1 MVSFLKTQVFAVCLL
16 CVSASS
22 SDALV
27 QPSST
32 IQSQRRALICIGRR
46 QTRLHSAKRNSV
58 DKNETNFSNETHE
71 VDDNSNEGNSRNF
84 NKKKASKNHFGNF
97 GGMFQ
102 NMFSSQYEST
112 TRKGKFGLPAP
123 EAYQHINEF
132 DIDLANEIDDA
143 LAGLNFDYDVF
154 EHDSLRDSGTT
165 SRDGG
170 TTSSEVFFD
179 DTSLPEGVPKCFPS
193 ESTLERSRKLY
204 FADDDEPSWK
214 VMDLSKSSQM
224 EFTQP
229 EETIVVGVEYNDVVS
244 VLESNVDFGESDED
258 KHMQD
263 RVDLAIDRNALGLEV
278 GMIDRRKKIT
288 SVAGDENKFGR
299 SSIIGAVD
307 GYCKP
312 HDALSGVDDEKG
324 GHNDGDRIIPSNFL
338 ENRHRSESGDN
349 DSRIGKNRNSET
361 FDNNSRDHDTKIIR
375 KSGDDP
381 NDATSGNFVRYKST
395 MIDRDDEYTTD
406 EYNYDSNAS
415 ERKAR
420 GICNEHFDSNSKANA
435 LGNQFITPE
444 ALEFALSLD
453 LDIYDIYQ
461 DKMHYTMAS
470 IDDIFHGQS
479 EDGVI
484 DEQDVQRYY
493 DRLNDLLLFTSFSSG
508 TSADKQASDKSFTSQ
523 KDRNSDS
530 SMCENDNKRSGND
543 IYNLAEEQKNRPQR
557 KESLRMESF
566 RALRERDSESKF
578 RRFSGDNR
586 SNTIFEDVQEMP
598 RRQRLFHDATI
609 LPNNDVNKFRKIDD
623 FNPPHQTQPRTDF
636 QRGIYNNARLD
647 PNIIKPLEKFAHSI
661 ENIATTR
668 ISQPPVQGVD
678 YSSHNSSSS
687 LSQLASTHQEKRF
700 DKFPH
705 RIPSR
710 PYASEPFHQ
719 MSQESFR
726 RPYQEEEDDQSL
738 GVYGRLSALPHEY
751 RAAKY
756 YNERNLDHSL
766 QPQGR
771 MNPKGIETDSE
782 PGVYG
787 QLSSLSQSRS
797 NQRMY
802 DGPAYHVA
810 SIGFFST
817 VPGQLPNFSRFPP
830 KNTFNT
836 PIPDNSQ
843 AYCTEDA
850 LSFAERFRIRLSD
863 VPPSNPDLPIT
874 ARDVERH
881 LQKLEGI
888 HQQPPPFQSMS
899 REKIMGGIDPFPPFP
914 SAPLFE
920 QGDMHPSNRLADNTD
935 DDVFPSFFSAA
946 FQPQGPG
953 ESANEAASN
962 NKNKLMS
969 EVTTSQNHDTDVF
982 PSFFSPSFDSI
993 RGDTTRRDLGT
1004 KLDES
1009 EVGQTQ
1015 TSNSKIS
1022 HTTHKSDGTLLEDPK
1037 FYGIWND

>member
-1 MVSFLKTQVFAVCLL
+1 M
-16 CVSASS
+16 SASS

-27 QPSST
+27 QHSST
-32 IQSQRRALICIGRR
+32 IQSRRQGSSSSAKITSICIGRR
-46 QTRLHSAKRNSV
+46 QTRLQSAKRNSV
-58 DKNETNFSNETHE
+58 DKNETNFSSETRE
-71 VDDNSNEGNSRNF
+71 VNNNSNEGSSRTF
-84 NKKKASKNHFGNF
+84 NKKKKSKNHFGNF

-102 NMFSSQYEST
+102 KMFSSQSEST
-112 TRKGKFGLPAP
+112 MRKGKFGLPAP

-132 DIDLANEIDDA
+132 DIELANEIDDA
-143 LAGLNFDYDVF
+143 LAGLNFDYDVL
-154 EHDSLRDSGTT
+154 EDDSLRDSGTA

-179 DTSLPEGVPKCFPS
+179 DTSLPEGVPKGFPS

-224 EFTQP
+224 EFIQP
-229 EETIVVGVEYNDVVS
+229 GETIAIGVEYNNVGS
-244 VLESNVDFGESDED
+244 VCESNVDFGESDVD
-258 KHMQD
+258 KHIQD
-263 RVDLAIDRNALGLEV
+263 RVDLGIDKNALGLEV
-278 GMIDRRKKIT
+278 DMIDRRKKIT
-288 SVAGDENKFGR
+288 SVAGDENKFDR

-307 GYCKP
+307 GYCSP
-312 HDALSGVDDEKG
+312 DDASSGVDNEKG
-324 GHNDGDRIIPSNFL
+324 VHNDGDCIIPSNFL
-338 ENRHRSESGDN
+338 ENHHRSENVDN
-349 DSRIGKNRNSET
+349 DSRIGKNRNSDT
-361 FDNNSRDHDTKIIR
+361 FDNNSHDHDTKIIER
-375 KSGDDP
+375 RGDDP
-381 NDATSGNFVRYKST
+381 NDATSGNFVSYEST
-395 MIDRDDEYTTD
+395 MIDRDDEYRTD
-406 EYNYDSNAS
+406 EYNYDSNTS
-415 ERKAR
+415 VHRAR
-420 GICNEHFDSNSKANA
+420 GIRTEHFDSKIKANA
-435 LGNQFITPE
+435 LGKQFITPE

-470 IDDIFHGQS
+470 LDDIFHGQP

-484 DEQDVQRYY
+484 DEQDVQRYC

-508 TSADKQASDKSFTSQ
+508 TRADKQASDDFFTSL
-523 KDRNSDS
+523 KDKNSDS

-543 IYNLAEEQKNRPQR
+543 IYNQAEEQKNRPQR

-566 RALRERDSESKF
+566 RAMRERDSESKF
-578 RRFSGDNR
+578 RRYSGDNR
-586 SNTIFEDVQEMP
+586 SDTIFEDVQEMP
-598 RRQRLFHDATI
+598 RRQWLFHYDATV

-623 FNPPHQTQPRTDF
+623 INPPHLTQPKADF
-636 QRGIYNNARLD
+636 QRGIYNSARLD
-647 PNIIKPLEKFAHSI
+647 PNIIKPHEKFAHSI
-661 ENIATTR
+661 GNIATTR
-668 ISQPPVQGVD
+668 ISRPPMQGVD
-678 YSSHNSSSS
+678 YSSHNSPSS
-687 LSQLASTHQEKRF
+687 LSQLASTHQEKKF

-705 RIPSR
+705 QIPSR
-710 PYASEPFHQ
+710 PYASVPFHQ

-756 YNERNLDHSL
+756 YNKRNLDHSL

-771 MNPKGIETDSE
+771 MNPNGIETDSE

-787 QLSSLSQSRS
+787 QLSSLSQPRS

-802 DGPAYHVA
+802 DDPGHHEE
-810 SIGFFST
+810 SIGSFST
-817 VPGQLPNFSRFPP
+817 IPGHLPNFSCFPP
-830 KNTFNT
+830 KNTFNA

-850 LSFAERFRIRLSD
+850 LSLAERFRVRLSD

-874 ARDVERH
+874 ARDVEQH
-881 LQKLEGI
+881 LQKLERM
-888 HQQPPPFQSMS
+888 HQQPPPFQSMA
-899 REKIMGGIDPFPPFP
+899 REKIMGGIDPFPQFP

-920 QGDMHPSNRLADNTD
+920 QCDRHPSNRLAHNTD

-946 FQPQGPG
+946 FQPKGPG

-969 EVTTSQNHDTDVF
+969 EVTTSQNHDADVF
-982 PSFFSPSFDSI
+982 PSFFSSSFDSI
-993 RGDTTRRDLGT
+993 RGDTKRRDLGT

-1015 TSNSKIS
+1015 TSNSKMS
-1022 HTTHKSDGTLLEDPK
+1022 HTADKSDGTLLEDPK
-1037 FYGIWND
+1037 FYGVWND